1 MTYCRH
7 CRRDRLDNEIP
18 LHMFLLVLLLA
29 MLLWIV
35 SYPNVLAR
43 DCGAPPADARPT
55 AWPPTFEVISS
66 GRAHRMHRMH
76 THDTYRMRTH
86 DAYGLP
92 QSSLRP

>member
-7 CRRDRLDNEIP
+7 CGRDRLDNQIP

-29 MLLWIV
+29 LLLWLV
-35 SYPNVLAR
+35 SYPNVFAR
-43 DCGAPPADARPT
+43 DCGAPPADARHT
-55 AWPPTFEVISS
+55 SWPPTFEGVPS
-66 GRAHRMHRMH
+66 GGASRMHGMH

-92 QSSLRP
+92 HSPLRP